1 MELQRTCRKHSQ
13 REINSSGRVR
23 GMSEHAAETPLL
35 LAQHPWLFPSF
46 SEGRPLAA
54 IFVPC
59 DGTPGQRDWSRA
71 DHLIHSS
78 QSELFPETVAQIEIL
93 KIQLTR

>member
-1 MELQRTCRKHSQ
+1 
-13 REINSSGRVR
+13 
-23 GMSEHAAETPLL
+23 MSELAAETPLL
-35 LAQHPWLFPSF
+35 LAQHPWLLPSF
-46 SEGRPLAA
+46 SEGRPPAT

-59 DGTPGQRDWSRA
+59 VGTPDQRDCSRA

-93 KIQLTR
+93 KIQLTG